1 MDVKE
6 TLEMVHKRKLDA
18 SASMMAILHDLRDN
32 YPAELSIQHI
42 VKWSAT
48 EGNTSILTP
57 ILLIQLKF
65 RKFII
70 GERYWQEQ
78 TKKRAEDPEK
88 CRIEYIR
95 EFQRIVKGKLT
106 TFANR
111 KAQEKLEAKV
121 NAKKRLGK
129 AEQNI
134 ARKQSLLLDAFK
146 LRSSGIVSGTGSPNR
161 VTPTNTSGEGGDSPS
176 SPDKSFAAEE
186 KKLFSESSKK
196 KLKPST
202 SSKSMSGGGGGNS
215 GEDNRPMSS
224 SSPSKKHSMKS
235 NSGGSEGQL
244 QRKKSSKKP

>member
-1 MDVKE
+1 
-6 TLEMVHKRKLDA
+6 MVHKRKLDA

-48 EGNTSILTP
+48 EGNTSIMTP

-78 TKKRAEDPEK
+78 TRKRAEDPDK

-95 EFQRIVKGKLT
+95 EFQRLVKGKLT

-146 LRSSGIVSGTGSPNR
+146 LRSSGIVSGSSSGGGNTGSPNR
-161 VTPTNTSGEGGDSPS
+161 VTPINTNGEGGADSPS

-186 KKLFSESSKK
+186 KKLFSEGSKK

-202 SSKSMSGGGGGNS
+202 SSKSMSGGGNTGD
-215 GEDNRPMSS
+215 DNRPMSS

-244 QRKKSSKKP
+244 QRKKSSKRP